1 MREGLRERKKR
12 EARQHISDVAT
23 RLFAQRG
30 FEAVT
35 VVEIAEAAGVA
46 KATVTNYFPRKEDL
60 LLDLQAEAEQLL
72 VNALRERPPGQP
84 VVEAVRAL
92 KHRLLAQRHVLS
104 TAAPGMAR
112 FGRLIAESPA
122 LLSRAREQ
130 REYLESA
137 VARQLTEETGDP
149 VRADLVARLLLA
161 TATTVVVTPIRRLV
175 AGEPAT
181 TVSADQ
187 KQVIDEAFDL
197 LAEGIRTFGSN
208 T

>member
-1 MREGLRERKKR
+1 MHEGLRERKKR
-12 EARQHISDVAT
+12 EARQRISDVAT

-35 VVEIAEAAGVA
+35 VAEIAEAAGVA

-60 LLDLQAEAEQLL
+60 LLDLQAEAERLL
-72 VNALRERPPGQP
+72 VDAIRARPPGQS

-92 KHRLLAQRHVLS
+92 MHRLLAQQHPLS
-104 TAAPGMAR
+104 AVEPAMAW
-112 FGRLIAESPA
+112 FGHLIAQSPA

-161 TATTVVVTPIRRLV
+161 TATTAVVTPIRRLI

-181 TVSADQ
+181 TIATDQ
-187 KQVIDEAFDL
+187 PQVIDQAFDL
-197 LAEGIRTFGSN
+197 LATGIRTFGSD

>member
-1 MREGLRERKKR
+1 MHEGLRERKKR

-23 RLFAQRG
+23 RLFAKRG

-60 LLDLQAEAEQLL
+60 LLDLQAEAERLL
-72 VNALRERPPGQP
+72 VDALRERPPGQP
-84 VVEAVRAL
+84 AVEAVRAL
-92 KHRLLAQRHVLS
+92 MHRLLAQRHVLS

-137 VARQLTEETGDP
+137 VARRLTEETGDA

-181 TVSADQ
+181 TVTKEQ
-187 KQVIDEAFDL
+187 NQVIDEAFDL
-197 LAEGIRTFGSN
+197 LAAGIGTFGS
-208 T
+208 

>member
-1 MREGLRERKKR
+1 MGEGLRERKKR
-12 EARQHISDVAT
+12 EVRQHISDVAT

-60 LLDLQAEAEQLL
+60 LLDLQADAEHLL
-72 VNALRERPPGQP
+72 VDAIRARPPGQS
-84 VVEAVRAL
+84 VVEAVRTL
-92 KHRLLAQRHVLS
+92 MHRLLAQKHPLS
-104 TAAPGMAR
+104 AVAPGMAW
-112 FGRLIAESPA
+112 FGHLMAESPA

-130 REYLESA
+130 REHLESA
-137 VARQLTEETGDP
+137 VARRLTEETGDP
-149 VRADLVARLLLA
+149 VRADLIARLLLA
-161 TATTVVVTPIRRLV
+161 AATITVVTPIRRLI

-181 TVSADQ
+181 TIAKDQ
-187 KQVIDEAFDL
+187 EKLIDQAFDL
-197 LAEGIRTFGSN
+197 LATGIRTFGSE

>member
-72 VNALRERPPGQP
+72 VDAIRTRAPGQP

-92 KHRLLAQRHVLS
+92 MHRLLTQRHELS
-104 TAAPGMAR
+104 VAAPGMAW
-112 FGRLIAESPA
+112 FGHVIAESPA

-137 VARQLTEETGDP
+137 VARRLTEETGDP
-149 VRADLVARLLLA
+149 VRSDLVARLLLA
-161 TATTVVVTPIRRLV
+161 AATTVVITPIRRLI

-181 TVSADQ
+181 TVTLDQ
-187 KQVIDEAFDL
+187 EQVIDQAFDL
-197 LAEGIRTFGSN
+197 LAGGIHTFGGD